1 VWRQRREFAGHHV
14 HIEAER
20 SADSIGLNATFGCKR
35 NARRRQLVRIG
46 ITDTGKTVATLTLS
60 STGDG
65 TTAQIVNGNVLG

>member
-1 VWRQRREFAGHHV
+1 MWRQRREFAGHHA

-20 SADSIGLNATFGCKR
+20 SADAIGLYATFGCKR

-46 ITDTGKTVATLTLS
+46 ITDTDKTVTMFTLD

-65 TTAQIVNGNVLG
+65 STAQIVNGNVLG